1 MYATIDES
9 GRIQAL
15 IEKEEYAPERAIEVD
30 LPDGFDVEHAYEYVL
45 KDGEFVHS
53 PAELPT
59 DVQIED
65 LKALLAETDYVPT
78 KMFEA
83 QVSGEELPKEDQE
96 RYAEV
101 LKQRKAWRARISELE
116 NKVK

>member
-1 MYATIDES
+1 MYVAIDDD

-53 PAELPT
+53 PAELPV

-65 LKALLAETDYVPT
+65 LKAQLAATDYVPT
-78 KMFEA
+78 KMLEA
-83 QVSGEELPKEDQE
+83 QVSGEEISDEDQE
-96 RYAEV
+96 RYAEI
-101 LKQRKAWRARISELE
+101 LKQRKAWRTRINELE
-116 NKVK
+116 NSVK